1 VISEAGVGTDPTKID
16 AIAHW
21 PTPNNAK
28 ELRSFLGLAGYYR
41 KFIKHFG
48 VIAKPLTDLLKKHI
62 MFIWTPSHNSA
73 FAALKSALCQAPVLA
88 LPDFSKPFSIE
99 TDASGCGVGAV
110 LMQQGHPLAFISKAL
125 GPKSQGL
132 STYEKEY
139 LAILLA
145 VQQWRSYL
153 QHSEFVIFTDQKSL
167 TQLSE
172 QRIHTH
178 WQQKVFT
185 KLLGLQ
191 YKVVY
196 RKGSENRAADALS
209 RKSAHDSVCA
219 AISSVTPRWIQ
230 EVLDGYRND
239 PNALSLLAKLAI
251 DADAVPHFTLS
262 SGLLKFKNRIWIGQ
276 NPALQQKLLS
286 ACHSSAVGGHSGFPV
301 TYMRM
306 KKLFAWTGMKA
317 AVQNFVKTCLICQ
330 QSKPDRSKL
339 PGLLQPLEVPTQAW
353 QIVSLDFV
361 EGLPRSGHANC
372 ILVVVDFFT
381 KYGHFIPLC
390 HPFTAA
396 GVAKQFLNHVYRL
409 HGLPAAIVSDR
420 DRIFTSQFWSQLF
433 KLADVQ
439 LRLSSSYHPQSDGQT
454 ERLNQTME
462 TFLRCF
468 CNACPS
474 KWSEWLPLAEYWY
487 NNCHHSAVGFSP
499 FEALYGYSP
508 KHFGLGA
515 SDAIA
520 SSELSSWLE
529 DRQVITSLIKQHLA
543 RAKLRMKRQADKK
556 RSERKFEVG
565 DKVFLKLQPYVQ
577 SSLAPRSNQKL
588 SFKFFGPYEVLAKVG
603 SVAYKI
609 ALPVSSSVHPVFHV
623 SQLKK
628 MAPGTKVLSLHFQYP
643 LRCIQCSMCPS

>member
-1 VISEAGVGTDPTKID
+1 
-16 AIAHW
+16 
-21 PTPNNAK
+21 
-28 ELRSFLGLAGYYR
+28 
-41 KFIKHFG
+41 
-48 VIAKPLTDLLKKHI
+48 
-62 MFIWTPSHNSA
+62 
-73 FAALKSALCQAPVLA
+73 
-88 LPDFSKPFSIE
+88 
-99 TDASGCGVGAV
+99 
-110 LMQQGHPLAFISKAL
+110 
-125 GPKSQGL
+125 
-132 STYEKEY
+132 
-139 LAILLA
+139 
-145 VQQWRSYL
+145 
-153 QHSEFVIFTDQKSL
+153 
-167 TQLSE
+167 
-172 QRIHTH
+172 
-178 WQQKVFT
+178 
-185 KLLGLQ
+185 
-191 YKVVY
+191 
-196 RKGSENRAADALS
+196 
-209 RKSAHDSVCA
+209 
-219 AISSVTPRWIQ
+219 
-230 EVLDGYRND
+230 
-239 PNALSLLAKLAI
+239 
-251 DADAVPHFTLS
+251 
-262 SGLLKFKNRIWIGQ
+262 
-276 NPALQQKLLS
+276 
-286 ACHSSAVGGHSGFPV
+286 
-301 TYMRM
+301 
-306 KKLFAWTGMKA
+306 
-317 AVQNFVKTCLICQ
+317 
-330 QSKPDRSKL
+330 
-339 PGLLQPLEVPTQAW
+339 
-353 QIVSLDFV
+353 
-361 EGLPRSGHANC
+361 
-372 ILVVVDFFT
+372 VVVDFFT

-396 GVAKQFLNHVYRL
+396 GVAKQFLNHIYRL
-409 HGLPAAIVSDR
+409 HGLPATIVSDR

-508 KHFGLGA
+508 KHFGLRA
-515 SDAIA
+515 SDATA
-520 SSELSSWLE
+520 SSELTSWLE

>member
-1 VISEAGVGTDPTKID
+1 
-16 AIAHW
+16 
-21 PTPNNAK
+21 
-28 ELRSFLGLAGYYR
+28 
-41 KFIKHFG
+41 
-48 VIAKPLTDLLKKHI
+48 
-62 MFIWTPSHNSA
+62 
-73 FAALKSALCQAPVLA
+73 
-88 LPDFSKPFSIE
+88 
-99 TDASGCGVGAV
+99 
-110 LMQQGHPLAFISKAL
+110 
-125 GPKSQGL
+125 
-132 STYEKEY
+132 
-139 LAILLA
+139 
-145 VQQWRSYL
+145 
-153 QHSEFVIFTDQKSL
+153 
-167 TQLSE
+167 
-172 QRIHTH
+172 
-178 WQQKVFT
+178 
-185 KLLGLQ
+185 
-191 YKVVY
+191 
-196 RKGSENRAADALS
+196 
-209 RKSAHDSVCA
+209 
-219 AISSVTPRWIQ
+219 
-230 EVLDGYRND
+230 
-239 PNALSLLAKLAI
+239 
-251 DADAVPHFTLS
+251 
-262 SGLLKFKNRIWIGQ
+262 
-276 NPALQQKLLS
+276 
-286 ACHSSAVGGHSGFPV
+286 
-301 TYMRM
+301 
-306 KKLFAWTGMKA
+306 
-317 AVQNFVKTCLICQ
+317 
-330 QSKPDRSKL
+330 
-339 PGLLQPLEVPTQAW
+339 
-353 QIVSLDFV
+353 
-361 EGLPRSGHANC
+361 
-372 ILVVVDFFT
+372 VVVDFFT

-396 GVAKQFLNHVYRL
+396 GVAKQFLNHIYRL

-609 ALPVSSSVHPVFHV
+609 ALPASSSVHPVFHV

-628 MAPGTKVLSLHFQYP
+628 MAPGTKILSSLPPDIDMPRYPVKVLQRRVAPQGINSVSQVLVQWSGWSPDLATWEDQASIVQRFPNAPAWGQAAFEEP
-643 LRCIQCSMCPS
+643 GNVTSSGGGEPDTGPRRSSRPAKRNPPFDRDVWAV